1 MPILN
6 SAGKI
11 KGCEALLRWNSPELG
26 PVSPE
31 LFIPIAESSGLFEKI
46 DLWVINHVFENLGAL
61 RTLLGEDMEISLN
74 ISSAELNSESFSKG
88 VATLAAL
95 HHVQTRNIIFE
106 ITETFAPHQEQ
117 NALDWLQE
125 LREPGYRIAIDDFGT
140 GYTSLM
146 QMVEYPVDIIKFD
159 RQLVERIAKPH
170 KKALA
175 KSLLDICHLQGLE
188 VVAEG
193 VETQEQFELLREINC
208 DYQQGFLIAK
218 PMPLSELETW
228 LSVNKLRPVNN
239 SVS

>member
-1 MPILN
+1 
-6 SAGKI
+6 
-11 KGCEALLRWNSPELG
+11 
-26 PVSPE
+26 
-31 LFIPIAESSGLFEKI
+31 
-46 DLWVINHVFENLGAL
+46 VINHVFEDL
-61 RTLLGEDMEISLN
+61 RILKNLLGEDMEISLN
-74 ISSAELNSESFSKG
+74 ISSAELNSESFSTN
-88 VATLAAL
+88 VSAL
-95 HHVQTRNIIFE
+95 ETKHHVQTRNIIFE

-175 KSLLDICHLQGLE
+175 KSLIDLCHLQGLE

-193 VETQEQFELLREINC
+193 VETQEQFELLQDINC
-208 DYQQGFLIAK
+208 DYQQGFLISK
-218 PMPLSELETW
+218 PMPLSELDSW
-228 LSVNKLRPVNN
+228 LCENKLRPVNN
-239 SVS
+239 SAS

>member
-1 MPILN
+1 
-6 SAGKI
+6 
-11 KGCEALLRWNSPELG
+11 
-26 PVSPE
+26 
-31 LFIPIAESSGLFEKI
+31 
-46 DLWVINHVFENLGAL
+46 
-61 RTLLGEDMEISLN
+61 
-74 ISSAELNSESFSKG
+74 
-88 VATLAAL
+88 
-95 HHVQTRNIIFE
+95 
-106 ITETFAPHQEQ
+106 
-117 NALDWLQE
+117 
-125 LREPGYRIAIDDFGT
+125 
-140 GYTSLM
+140 M